1 MLVAARRAPGVTLNG
16 AFVVS
21 TRAAFQFPA
30 GACCHCPPVAFHPLA
45 LRSLFLGVPR
55 CLGLAVVFTLIP
67 VSRAVHCEHE
77 N

>member
-45 LRSLFLGVPR
+45 LRSLFFGSAALFGISGGVYSNSR
-55 CLGLAVVFTLIP
+55 KQ
-67 VSRAVHCEHE
+67 SRAL
-77 N
+77 